1 METSRLSPS
10 VMGLNTATETQRG
23 GEPTMAKI
31 KVIGVQKAD
40 NENPPHF
47 ELAYVDLE
55 RKKNDKGYFQTAKF
69 DTEAH
74 LRDLMKANEVPD
86 DEIDAY
92 FTI

>member
-1 METSRLSPS
+1 
-10 VMGLNTATETQRG
+10 
-23 GEPTMAKI
+23 MAKI

-55 RKKNDKGYFQTAKF
+55 RKKNEKGYFQTTKY

-74 LRDLMKANEVPD
+74 LRELMEENEVPE
-86 DEIDAY
+86 DEIDAH
-92 FTI
+92 FAV